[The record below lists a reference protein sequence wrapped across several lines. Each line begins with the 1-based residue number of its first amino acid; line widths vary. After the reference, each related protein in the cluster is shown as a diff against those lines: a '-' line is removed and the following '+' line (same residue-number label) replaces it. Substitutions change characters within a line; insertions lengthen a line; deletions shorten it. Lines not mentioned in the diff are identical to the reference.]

1 MQEAPPLG
9 DIADGASAGGD
20 SADSA
25 SDYGSSSDESYSEDD
40 GDADVPTMTGKQ
52 FEDMKRMIEGN
63 FPWNMQQTKVFE
75 QEVSWK
81 DIFATK
87 DPEAKKLRDAK
98 QEVTQIR
105 QDVINKLFD
114 VYDKLT
120 DKAIVEES

>member
-25 SDYGSSSDESYSEDD
+25 SDYGSSSDGSYDEDD
-40 GDADVPTMTGKQ
+40 DGDVPTMTGKQ